1 MGPIV
6 HLNAGSQNVST
17 LICRC
22 MPTQTK
28 NLLATENYE
37 LRPLAESKLRPVFGQ
52 PGEEAAERFA
62 NRMRLPAF

>member
-22 MPTQTK
+22 MPTQAK
-28 NLLATENYE
+28 NLLATETYQ
-37 LRPLAESKLRPVFGQ
+37 LRPLAESELRPRFDKAD
-52 PGEEAAERFA
+52 EDAAARLA
-62 NRMRLPAF
+62 RSLRLPAF